1 MLKRT
6 DLVRAIQSIPWF
18 IDMQSD
24 QIERLAGIAGIRSL
38 EAGEVLFL
46 EGDREVYMYIILDG
60 QINLE
65 NYVPTH
71 GVLYLY
77 TADPLDILGWSSMT
91 PVVRQL
97 TATARAL
104 CPSKLLAFDSDALKR
119 LCEEDH
125 AANGKCGRFP
135 IAGEQ
140 VGFIRSD
147 HETCPG
153 TGRTASDCPPQT
165 GSGGALIPTFLV
177 L

>member
-125 AANGKCGRFP
+125 DLGYIIMRRMAN
-135 IAGEQ
+135 
-140 VGFIRSD
+140 VV
-147 HETCPG
+147 
-153 TGRTASDCPPQT
+153 ASQLLV
-165 GSGGALIPTFLV
+165 SRLV
-177 L
+177 LYDLIMKLVQEQAEPLQTAPRKLDPAAP